1 MCEIAKVAKVSKC
14 LLFLNYIK
22 MKMVS
27 CFDYYFYFF
36 GGLKF
41 CLWKIINIFDKKM

>member
-27 CFDYYFYFF
+27 CFDYYYYFF
-36 GGLKF
+36 GRAKVLSLENYKH
-41 CLWKIINIFDKKM
+41 I